1 MNFPQLI
8 STLLLTAIVGTAT
21 VSAQSFEGVIE
32 FSKTTG
38 PVSTTYKYYV
48 KNDYV
53 RIEELSDKG
62 VIQGIMLVDNH
73 DRKVMAI
80 SPERKLFMD
89 VPNMR
94 LPKDVDVKVQKT
106 AESKQVAGY
115 QCKKWVVSNAAADR
129 KVTYWVADDAF
140 DFFIPMLRTL
150 NRKDEQA
157 VYFLEVPDASGVF
170 AMQGVETKVDGSVIS
185 TLQVEKV
192 TPQKL
197 AEDLFRIPTGFTK
210 FERN

>member
-1 MNFPQLI
+1 M
-8 STLLLTAIVGTAT
+8 S
-21 VSAQSFEGVIE
+21 E
-32 FSKTTG
+32 
-38 PVSTTYKYYV
+38 
-48 KNDYV
+48 
-53 RIEELSDKG
+53 KG

-73 DRKVMAI
+73 DRRVVAI
-80 SPERKLFMD
+80 SPERKLYMD

-94 LPKDVDVKVQKT
+94 LPKDVDVQVNKT

-115 QCKKWVVSNAAADR
+115 KCKKWVVSNAGADR

-157 VYFLEVPDASGVF
+157 VYFLEIPDAGGVF
-170 AMQGVETKVDGSVIS
+170 TMEGVETKSDGSVIS
-185 TLQVEKV
+185 TLEVEKIA
-192 TPQKL
+192 PQKL
-197 AEDLFRIPTGFTK
+197 ADELFRIPSGFTK